1 MEEKLNLP
9 DFDEW
14 LKNYKPEP
22 VVYNAAFDPKS
33 GKITSI
39 GPEHTINKTKYDNI
53 IEVDA
58 DLAEKIINGD
68 IRMSKCFVD
77 PHEGKLEIVEVKD
90 LYKIDDL
97 LHRIIVK
104 EYSEV
109 KKPDIHLTHYSQEKK
124 MVIELSEEYG
134 GTYKQ
139 AEEFQPVTKR
149 KMFWDGYTELEFTVT
164 EYNDPNIIRDNFV
177 IKVKD
182 LVDNKVELKDL
193 DIPKY
198 FSVYTRR
205 LFKNY
210 MIEEK

>member
-1 MEEKLNLP
+1 MEEKLILP

-14 LKNYKPEP
+14 LKNYEPAP
-22 VVYNAAFDPKS
+22 VVYNAAFDPQS

-39 GPEHTINKTKYDNI
+39 GPDHTINKDKYENI
-53 IEVDA
+53 IEVES
-58 DLAEKIINGD
+58 DLAEKIINGE

-90 LYKIDDL
+90 LYKIDDV

-109 KKPDIHLTHYSQEKK
+109 KKPDIHLTHFSESNTLA
-124 MVIELSEEYG
+124 IELSEEYG
-134 GTYKQ
+134 GTFIQDK
-139 AEEFQPVTKR
+139 EFQPVTKR
-149 KMFWDGYTELEFTVT
+149 KMFWDGHTELEFSITD
-164 EYNDPNIIRDNFV
+164 YNDPNIIRDNFS
-177 IKVKD
+177 IKVSD
-182 LVDNKVELKDL
+182 LVGKKVELLDL